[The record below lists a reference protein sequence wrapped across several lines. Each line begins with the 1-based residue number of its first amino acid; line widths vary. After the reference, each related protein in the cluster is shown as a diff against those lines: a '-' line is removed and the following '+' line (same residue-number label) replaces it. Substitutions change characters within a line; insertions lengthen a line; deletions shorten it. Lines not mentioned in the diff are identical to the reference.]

1 MKKGVIIAIVIVVVV
16 VIFFAFSGK
25 KGSEESGDGVTET
38 MKKWDLTK
46 GRWTLAEREEALRG
60 ITRMMGYLNPGG
72 PWESWKYDGH
82 SGAVGT
88 AAYQLW
94 YAEDRAQKQGSSK
107 YAIPYVSSFGV
118 WVEQVKDNGVW
129 GAALEQA
136 DSIMKSSS
144 R

>member
-25 KGSEESGDGVTET
+25 KGSEESGDGVTEI

-46 GRWTLAEREEALRG
+46 GSWTLAEREEALRNV
-60 ITRMMGYLNPGG
+60 TRMMGYLNPGG

-82 SGAVGT
+82 SAAVAT
-88 AAYQLW
+88 AVYQLW
-94 YAEDRAQKQGSSK
+94 RAEDEAQKQGNSK
-107 YAIPYVSSFGV
+107 YAISYVSSYAV
-118 WVEQVKDNGVW
+118 WLEQVKDNGVW